1 MSEDWAW
8 IDAADEPRYS
18 IEEILRVADWLVKE
32 GYASPGYAE
41 RLRRAFPEG
50 S

>member
-1 MSEDWAW
+1 VSEDWAW